1 MATRTERLIVARTHH
16 AAFVEKYPF
25 HTSVISRMRPLVDPT
40 IETMGV
46 SMDQGS
52 LLLHV
57 NERWADAHADMF
69 VGLLLHEVH
78 HVVLGH
84 LVDARLREVDAPD
97 LMDIALECA
106 ANEHIVELLPNPIL
120 WQHFERAG
128 FRANQSSVERYGILR
143 AHVEA
148 NSSSR
153 TLPLPGPSDAH
164 EGLRKPVDS
173 ASMALQRRI
182 VEELV
187 ELAESRAQPDDA
199 TIAGWKPGDL
209 HRALFQ
215 KESSSFVDWRR
226 ALALLLARSS
236 RTVSSYRRPSRR
248 FPDRVGEVPGRMRQH
263 LAGTPPRLVVCLDTS
278 ASMNDDDLADAAREL
293 RRLAP
298 IARITLVTFDAQVH
312 AVSPYRGEALTT
324 LVGGGGTDFRLLFGP
339 GSPTYGAEA
348 AVVFTDGLGPFPE
361 KPPAVPTL
369 WVLASRTGLVTPP
382 FGHTVC
388 LRPDAPP

>member
-106 ANEHIVELLPNPIL
+106 ANEHIVEPLPNPIL

-199 TIAGWKPGDL
+199 TIAGWETFIARFFRRNPHL
-209 HRALFQ
+209 
-215 KESSSFVDWRR
+215 SSTGV
-226 ALALLLARSS
+226 A
-236 RTVSSYRRPSRR
+236 PSRSCWHALR
-248 FPDRVGEVPGRMRQH
+248 GPC
-263 LAGTPPRLVVCLDTS
+263 PRIGARRGGSPIAWARCQVAC
-278 ASMNDDDLADAAREL
+278 ASISREL
-293 RRLAP
+293 RR
-298 IARITLVTFDAQVH
+298 
-312 AVSPYRGEALTT
+312 
-324 LVGGGGTDFRLLFGP
+324 
-339 GSPTYGAEA
+339 
-348 AVVFTDGLGPFPE
+348 
-361 KPPAVPTL
+361 
-369 WVLASRTGLVTPP
+369 ASSCAST
-382 FGHTVC
+382 
-388 LRPDAPP
+388 RPRA